1 MNNREALEK
10 LENIDARSPEAS
22 LIKYV
27 IKNLILLED
36 RLYVIEK
43 KMGIK

>member
-10 LENIDARSPEAS
+10 LENLNVYTPEAKFTKGI
-22 LIKYV
+22 LQ
-27 IKNLILLED
+27 NLILLED

-43 KMGIK
+43 KIGIK

>member
-10 LENIDARSPEAS
+10 LENLEVRSPEAN

-27 IKNLILLED
+27 ITNLILLED
-36 RLYVIEK
+36 RVYVIEK